1 MCSKIRRR
9 DTLEQELIQQSSL
22 VFHSYFD
29 RDMDTFVSLLDENFV
44 WIGSYDFQ
52 YSKGIDEFLEITKE
66 EQQENSAKVYDEEYH
81 ILSHTNHAYAVY
93 GRFSA
98 SAWKNEE
105 TFLYTRQR
113 ATFIWKLT
121 PNGFK
126 LLHLHCTMARDIPL
140 EGNLDDIIRQKGTV
154 NRWYDYMLLAEN
166 RQIKK
171 EKRLLLKDID
181 GGIHYLLPSEILYIS
196 IMYRD
201 TMIYTST
208 QSFCIRKNMNQLLEL
223 MPFLIQCHK
232 SWLVNPLY
240 VLEIR
245 RYSITLT
252 NDIQIPV
259 GKTRYNKVREALKQ
273 TPDVLSKTP

>member
-1 MCSKIRRR
+1 M
-9 DTLEQELIQQSSL
+9 
-22 VFHSYFD
+22 
-29 RDMDTFVSLLDENFV
+29 
-44 WIGSYDFQ
+44 
-52 YSKGIDEFLEITKE
+52 
-66 EQQENSAKVYDEEYH
+66 
-81 ILSHTNHAYAVY
+81 Y

-208 QSFCIRKNMNQLLEL
+208 QSFCIRKNLNQLLEL

-273 TPDVLSKTP
+273 TPDLLSKTP